1 MIITKNKREIE
12 IMARAGEI
20 VALVHQAMKLAIK
33 PGVTTAQLDKLA
45 EKIILENHATPSFK
59 NYNGFP
65 ASICASVNEQLVHG
79 FPSDYV
85 LKDGDIITVDVGACY
100 EGYHGDSA
108 WTYAVGTISKEA
120 QLLLDVTHDS
130 LFEGLKQVKPGN
142 RLTDVSHAIQSY
154 AEQFGY
160 HLPEDYTG
168 HGIGRDLHEDPVIP
182 NYGKP
187 GRGPILKTGM
197 VLAIEPMVQIG
208 TKETVTLSDG
218 WTVISKDHSL
228 SAHFEHTVVVTED
241 GYDIL
246 TTLKQ

>member
-12 IMARAGEI
+12 IMAKAGEI
-20 VALVHQAMKLAIK
+20 VAKVHVAMKDAIK
-33 PGVTTAQLDKLA
+33 PGVTTAELDRLA
-45 EKIILENHATPSFK
+45 EEIIVSNGATPSFK

-65 ASICASVNEQLVHG
+65 ASVCASVNEQLVHG

-85 LKDGDIITVDVGACY
+85 LKDGDIITVDVGACF

-108 WTYAVGTISKEA
+108 WTYAVGTITDEA
-120 QLLLDVTHDS
+120 KQLLQVTHDA

-197 VLAIEPMVQIG
+197 VLAIEPMVQVG

-218 WTVISKDHSL
+218 WTVISQDHSL
-228 SAHFEHTVVVTED
+228 SAHYEHTVVVTED
-241 GYDIL
+241 GFDIL

>member
-12 IMARAGEI
+12 IMAKAGEI
-20 VALVHQAMKLAIK
+20 VAKVHVAMKDAIK
-33 PGVTTAQLDKLA
+33 PGVTTAELDRLA
-45 EKIILENHATPSFK
+45 EEIIVSNGATPSFK

-65 ASICASVNEQLVHG
+65 ASVCASVNEQLVHG
-79 FPSDYV
+79 FPSGYV
-85 LKDGDIITVDVGACY
+85 LKDGDIITVDVGACF

-108 WTYAVGTISKEA
+108 WTYAVGTITDEA
-120 QLLLDVTHDS
+120 KQLLQVTHDA

-197 VLAIEPMVQIG
+197 VLAIEPMVQVG

-218 WTVISKDHSL
+218 WTVISQDHSL
-228 SAHFEHTVVVTED
+228 SAHYEHTVVVTED
-241 GYDIL
+241 GFDIL

>member
-1 MIITKNKREIE
+1 MIITKNKREIA
-12 IMARAGEI
+12 IMAKAGEI
-20 VALVHQAMKLAIK
+20 VAKVHVAMKDAIK
-33 PGVTTAQLDKLA
+33 PGVTTAELDRLA
-45 EKIILENHATPSFK
+45 EEIIVSNGATPSFK

-65 ASICASVNEQLVHG
+65 ASVCASVNEQLVHG
-79 FPSDYV
+79 FPSGYV
-85 LKDGDIITVDVGACY
+85 LKDGDIITVDVGACF

-108 WTYAVGTISKEA
+108 WTYAVGTITDEA
-120 QLLLDVTHDS
+120 KQLLQVTHDA

-197 VLAIEPMVQIG
+197 VLAIEPMVQVG

-218 WTVISKDHSL
+218 WTVISQDHSL
-228 SAHFEHTVVVTED
+228 SAHYEHTVVVTED
-241 GYDIL
+241 GFDIL